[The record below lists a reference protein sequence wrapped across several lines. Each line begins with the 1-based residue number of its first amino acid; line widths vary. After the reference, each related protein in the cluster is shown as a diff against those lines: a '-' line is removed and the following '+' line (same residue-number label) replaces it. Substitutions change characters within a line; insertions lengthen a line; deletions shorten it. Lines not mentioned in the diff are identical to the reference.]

1 MFNKQGQQ
9 ISARKTTESSELS
22 LLLRV
27 LGSFGTALG
36 FRKSLCFWC
45 VLLLFIAKNPV
56 NMCLSREARRRRIF
70 FENLPKCH
78 LGDTRPSS
86 AEIGVQAGV
95 SVPAETCN
103 DFPKRLQRSLEQLS
117 AISSSP
123 RIKVR
128 AYIIS
133 WKIISVC

>member
-36 FRKSLCFWC
+36 FRKAVCFWC

-70 FENLPKCH
+70 LKICQSATWVTPV
-78 LGDTRPSS
+78 RPLLKL
-86 AEIGVQAGV
+86 VYKQV
-95 SVPAETCN
+95 SVCRQIPVMTFQN
-103 DFPKRLQRSLEQLS
+103 
-117 AISSSP
+117 
-123 RIKVR
+123 
-128 AYIIS
+128 
-133 WKIISVC
+133 VCGGL